1 MTRKQRSQRETQAA
15 RVGIARAALFLGFTV
30 RCSRLVVALQRNA
43 NGKLR
48 TVNRE
53 RRTALKPEP
62 LNPLVRE
69 WVRVSKSEGCSLKRL
84 SISSR
89 RKTGVARASVRAAHA
104 VNKGVRGVAG
114 VQGGHRQTP
123 KRLPRSI
130 PGLILFAGSIE
141 FGGVPGGTRLMRV

>member
-30 RCSRLVVALQRNA
+30 RRSKFTVRCSRLVVALQRNA

-48 TVNRE
+48 TVNLE
-53 RRTALKPEP
+53 RRTGLKPEP

-89 RKTGVARASVRAAHA
+89 RKTGVARASVRAAYSA
-104 VNKGVRGVAG
+104 
-114 VQGGHRQTP
+114 
-123 KRLPRSI
+123 
-130 PGLILFAGSIE
+130 
-141 FGGVPGGTRLMRV
+141 